1 MFFQPAEEV
10 IGGGRAV
17 AESGHL
23 DDVDHLLAIH
33 IGLDHPTGEI
43 VAGVGGF
50 LAVRQFEATFEGES
64 AHAGGHPAQGRDA
77 IQALST
83 AVQNLH
89 AIRRHGDGATR
100 VNAGVV
106 EGGTATNIVA
116 EHARIG
122 GEVRGETTHLKEYM
136 SDRADTVIESAAAM
150 HDCEVRVET
159 TAEAP
164 SAESDAD
171 LAAVVS
177 DAAAD
182 VAGVDSRL
190 DSADLGGSEDA
201 TYLMERVQ
209 SHGGLATFV
218 GVGTDHPGGHHTP
231 TFDVDE
237 RSLAIGVD
245 VIAGAIERLGENPV

>member
-1 MFFQPAEEV
+1 M
-10 IGGGRAV
+10 
-17 AESGHL
+17 
-23 DDVDHLLAIH
+23 
-33 IGLDHPTGEI
+33 
-43 VAGVGGF
+43 
-50 LAVRQFEATFEGES
+50 
-64 AHAGGHPAQGRDA
+64 
-77 IQALST
+77 
-83 AVQNLH
+83 
-89 AIRRHGDGATR
+89 
-100 VNAGVV
+100 
-106 EGGTATNIVA
+106 
-116 EHARIG
+116 
-122 GEVRGETTHLKEYM
+122 RGETTHLKEYM